1 LAVTAAAKMALLS
14 PREREVLDG
23 LVERLPNKS
32 IAYDLRI
39 SPALQR
45 SIIRWAASAEQAV
58 EAAKEQF
65 AKLEGIRDWKIHAA
79 LIEVEPVADHR

>member
-39 SPALQR
+39 SPALLR
-45 SIIRWAASAEQAV
+45 SIIRWAPSAEQAV
-58 EAAKEQF
+58 EAAKERLRNLKVSAIGKF
-65 AKLEGIRDWKIHAA
+65 TPL
-79 LIEVEPVADHR
+79 